1 MQTLF
6 DSICFIYP
14 DDGEG
19 SRFDRMFPPLG
30 LELVA
35 AGVRD
40 CVRER
45 CMIDLRFETD
55 WAERVAPDTDL
66 VALSM
71 LWDQP
76 IGQIFDLVSK
86 LRAIRPGVQVVAGGR
101 VAEANRK
108 ALVTAPEAARV
119 DVVFSGP
126 DDGRF
131 RAFVEQ
137 GLPQKL
143 PGVAFFQDGD
153 YCETPFPPYG
163 PIPDR
168 PLPDRSLRRAP
179 YRMIRRDGLD
189 LGIPTDAIQSSR
201 GCSFKCSFCTF
212 NRDLDGRNISFTT
225 RSAESVADELA
236 EIDADYVIFVDD
248 NVCQDIKRMDRLCDL
263 LLERGIRKTYGI
275 ETRLN
280 LGLHPQVAE
289 KMARA
294 GFKHVTFGLEAIHDH
309 TLKFLN
315 KGFRRHTIERAFAA
329 IRHLPMIFI
338 GNFIVGSVGE
348 TREQMLEIPAFARSI
363 GLDSIMIN
371 HLRCRGPEPLT
382 ETILATPDY
391 HIDPATRKVYSDAL
405 GIEDIRQTMRQIKR
419 NFWTPRQKLKTAW
432 KIHRY
437 LKPIRFSSAA
447 WHWLD
452 WQRQGKPDAW
462 GRRQD

>member
-1 MQTLF
+1 M
-6 DSICFIYP
+6 S
-14 DDGEG
+14 
-19 SRFDRMFPPLG
+19 
-30 LELVA
+30 
-35 AGVRD
+35 
-40 CVRER
+40 
-45 CMIDLRFETD
+45 
-55 WAERVAPDTDL
+55 
-66 VALSM
+66 
-71 LWDQP
+71 
-76 IGQIFDLVSK
+76 
-86 LRAIRPGVQVVAGGR
+86 
-101 VAEANRK
+101 
-108 ALVTAPEAARV
+108 
-119 DVVFSGP
+119 
-126 DDGRF
+126 
-131 RAFVEQ
+131 
-137 GLPQKL
+137 
-143 PGVAFFQDGD
+143 
-153 YCETPFPPYG
+153 
-163 PIPDR
+163 
-168 PLPDRSLRRAP
+168 
-179 YRMIRRDGLD
+179 
-189 LGIPTDAIQSSR
+189 
-201 GCSFKCSFCTF
+201 
-212 NRDLDGRNISFTT
+212 
-225 RSAESVADELA
+225 
-236 EIDADYVIFVDD
+236 
-248 NVCQDIKRMDRLCDL
+248 
-263 LLERGIRKTYGI
+263 
-275 ETRLN
+275 
-280 LGLHPQVAE
+280 
-289 KMARA
+289 RA

-452 WQRQGKPDAW
+452 WQLQGKPDAW